1 MRNLK
6 FQFYVGLG
14 LVGFTIYDAALAGF
28 DYKHALFLGIAGL
41 AIYQG
46 LNINK
51 D

>member
-1 MRNLK
+1 MKNLK

-14 LVGFTIYDAALAGF
+14 LVGFTIYDAVLAGF

-46 LNINK
+46 TRQA
-51 D
+51 

>member
-1 MRNLK
+1 MKNFK

-14 LVGFTIYDAALAGF
+14 LIGFTVYDAVIAGF
-28 DYKHALFLGIAGL
+28 DYKHALFIGIAAL

-46 LNINK
+46 TRL